1 MNNLEL
7 LGFVVDCLSTLLA
20 ATAILIYIHF
30 WIKDKRINSYN
41 VFDSLYQD
49 ILKTGLEFPQFRN
62 AEKTKDYKNSF
73 SEDQLIQYEIYAF
86 MCWNFCETV
95 YDKKDKRLMRT
106 WLVVL
111 EEERNLHLQ
120 WIYQPENERKFKPE
134 FLLYIKQAVHE

>member
-49 ILKTGLEFPQFRN
+49 ILKTGLEYPQFRN
-62 AEKTKDYKNSF
+62 PEKTKDYKNSF
-73 SEDQLIQYEIYAF
+73 SENQLIQYEIYAY
-86 MCWNFCETV
+86 MCWNFCETI

-120 WIYQPENERKFKPE
+120 WINQPENERKFKPE
-134 FLLYIKQAVHE
+134 FLLYIKQAVQE

>member
-7 LGFVVDCLSTLLA
+7 LGFFVDCLSTLLA

-49 ILKTGLEFPQFRN
+49 ILKTGLEYPEFRN
-62 AEKTKDYKNSF
+62 PEKTKDYKSSF
-73 SEDQLIQYEIYAF
+73 SENQLIQYEIYAY
-86 MCWNFCETV
+86 MCWNFCETI

-120 WIYQPENERKFKPE
+120 WINQPENERKFKPE
-134 FLLYIKQAVHE
+134 FLLYIKQAVQE

>member
-49 ILKTGLEFPQFRN
+49 ILKTGLEYPEFRN
-62 AEKTKDYKNSF
+62 PEKTRDYKNSF
-73 SEDQLIQYEIYAF
+73 SENQLIQYEIYAY
-86 MCWNFCETV
+86 MCWNFCETI

-120 WIYQPENERKFKPE
+120 WINQPENERKFKPE
-134 FLLYIKQAVHE
+134 FLLYIKQAVQE

>member
-49 ILKTGLEFPQFRN
+49 ILKTGLEYPQFRN
-62 AEKTKDYKNSF
+62 PEKTRDYKNSF
-73 SEDQLIQYEIYAF
+73 SENQLIQYEIYAY
-86 MCWNFCETV
+86 MCWNFCETI

-106 WLVVL
+106 WFVVL

-120 WIYQPENERKFKPE
+120 WINQPENELKFKPE
-134 FLLYIKQAVHE
+134 FLLYIKQAVQE

>member
-41 VFDSLYQD
+41 VFDNLYQD
-49 ILKTGLEFPQFRN
+49 ILKIGLDNPQFRN
-62 AEKTKDYKNSF
+62 PEKTKGYKNSF
-73 SEDQLIQYEIYAF
+73 SDDQLIQYEIYAF
-86 MCWNFCETV
+86 MCWNFCETI
-95 YDKKDKRLMRT
+95 YDKKDKRLMHT
-106 WLVVL
+106 WFVVL

-120 WIYQPENERKFKPE
+120 WINQPENKRKFKPE
-134 FLLYIKQAVHE
+134 FLEYIKKAVYE